1 MKKLKMP
8 SSYTTLF
15 AIIALV
21 AVLTWIVPAG
31 QYEYVDPDAEKL
43 QPIAGTYTAAE
54 KNPQGIWDVLI
65 APVQG
70 FMEAIDISTYIL
82 VMGGYIAVVMS
93 SGAIDVGIKSV
104 IRKLSGKEHLL
115 IPVLMCL
122 FALGGT
128 TFGMWEETMAFY
140 LILIPVFIAMG
151 YDSVVGVY
159 VVALG
164 AGLGTLGSTVNPFA
178 TGIASGFADISI
190 GDGLVLRLIIL
201 VMAVALGS
209 MFVMNYAK
217 KVKADPKKSIVYDQ
231 KAENEKH
238 FMAYSSNV
246 SENAILTKKQKL
258 ILAIFALSFVIMV
271 LGIVPWSGKFGI
283 TIFEDIHAFLTEMP
297 VIGQILGHMV
307 PLGD

>member
-128 TFGMWEETMAFY
+128 TFG
-140 LILIPVFIAMG
+140 LP
-151 YDSVVGVY
+151 
-159 VVALG
+159 
-164 AGLGTLGSTVNPFA
+164 
-178 TGIASGFADISI
+178 
-190 GDGLVLRLIIL
+190 
-201 VMAVALGS
+201 
-209 MFVMNYAK
+209 
-217 KVKADPKKSIVYDQ
+217 
-231 KAENEKH
+231 
-238 FMAYSSNV
+238 
-246 SENAILTKKQKL
+246 
-258 ILAIFALSFVIMV
+258 
-271 LGIVPWSGKFGI
+271 
-283 TIFEDIHAFLTEMP
+283 
-297 VIGQILGHMV
+297 
-307 PLGD
+307 

>member
-209 MFVMNYAK
+209 M
-217 KVKADPKKSIVYDQ
+217 
-231 KAENEKH
+231 
-238 FMAYSSNV
+238 
-246 SENAILTKKQKL
+246 
-258 ILAIFALSFVIMV
+258 
-271 LGIVPWSGKFGI
+271 
-283 TIFEDIHAFLTEMP
+283 
-297 VIGQILGHMV
+297 
-307 PLGD
+307 